1 MRIANDQMIR
11 VICDDLDE
19 FVYRVCGVC
28 VSVGLLC
35 ERPICFGVCVS
46 ILQAIHTY
54 SSNYIRFTLCEP
66 TNTQNKTSSN
76 SQACDRKSE
85 ALNSLWRMNDSNKK
99 NHTPNLPEKTTA
111 DSIRF
116 FIRANLNAT
125 SLCLIDFSRSHRNS
139 LSLLLLLLLLLCV
152 VVFFCV
158 CIADRRHSAK
168 HLIVCPCMYF
178 FLVTDGFIMLTIYV

>member
-54 SSNYIRFTLCEP
+54 SSNYICFTLCEP

-125 SLCLIDFSRSHRNS
+125 SLCLIDFSRSHRNTCCYCYCCVLLFFLRMHCRQTPLGKTFNR
-139 LSLLLLLLLLLCV
+139 LSV
-152 VVFFCV
+152 YVFFLGDRWLYY
-158 CIADRRHSAK
+158 ADDLRLK
-168 HLIVCPCMYF
+168 
-178 FLVTDGFIMLTIYV
+178 